1 VHGCRSFITDREH
14 GIFEFNV
21 IGGNQMSSQPAAP
34 TPNQS
39 SKPAAT
45 QGSRQQSTGLARRT
59 VLPAVS
65 SLLLDPFGLFDDNPF
80 STLRRLQKEMNRA
93 FPGGTSD
100 VTTAWTPPVE
110 VSYRDGNLVVSAE
123 LPGLTDKDVR
133 VEINNDM
140 LTIEGERQVEE
151 EKTEGGVHMTERRYG
166 RFYRAI
172 ALPEGADAQQA
183 KAEFQN
189 GVLQITVPVPE
200 AQKNQR
206 QIPIQSSASSDR
218 SGQQKSVG
226 SESASKERAA

>member
-1 VHGCRSFITDREH
+1 
-14 GIFEFNV
+14 
-21 IGGNQMSSQPAAP
+21 MSSQSAAP

-39 SKPAAT
+39 SNPPAT
-45 QGSRQQSTGLARRT
+45 QGSRQQSTGLARRA

-93 FPGGTSD
+93 FPQVSGTSD
-100 VTTAWTPPVE
+100 VTSTAWTPPVE
-110 VSYRDGNLVVSAE
+110 VSYRDGNLLVSAE
-123 LPGLTDKDVR
+123 LPGLSDKDVR

-140 LTIEGERQVEE
+140 LTIEGERRVEE

-172 ALPEGADAQQA
+172 TLPEGANAEQA

-189 GVLQITVPVPE
+189 GVLLITVPVPE
-200 AQKNQR
+200 TQKNQR
-206 QIPIQSSASSDR
+206 QIPIQSNASSDR